1 MQAEKQVAIRKAT
14 LQEDSLIAKHFY
26 QMWLDVGVPEDLINS
41 DWENVTL
48 GFIEQARQNFFYQ
61 GFVALVDGVV
71 VGSASCQLFAGLYPH
86 ILKQTYRKYGYI
98 WGLYVEKPYRRKG
111 IAKKLTRTT
120 IEYLQGIGCT
130 RAVLNA
136 SPEGKPV
143 YESLG
148 FISSNAMHLDLDLD
162 LDLTN

>member
-1 MQAEKQVAIRKAT
+1 METEKQIAIREAT

-26 QMWLDVGVPEDLINS
+26 QLWLDVGVPEDLIHS

-48 GFIEQARQNFFYQ
+48 GFIEQARQNLFYQ

-86 ILKQTYRKYGYI
+86 ALKEKYRKYGYI
-98 WGLYVEKPYRRKG
+98 WGVYVEKPYRRQG

-120 IEYLQGIGCT
+120 IEYLQAIGCT

-143 YESLG
+143 YENLG
-148 FISSNAMHLDLDLD
+148 FISSNAMHLDLA
-162 LDLTN
+162 N

>member
-1 MQAEKQVAIRKAT
+1 MQTEKQIAIREAT

-26 QMWLDVGVPEDLINS
+26 QLWLDVGVPEDLIHS
-41 DWENVTL
+41 DWEDVIL
-48 GFIEQARQNFFYQ
+48 SFIEQARKNLFYQ

-86 ILKQTYRKYGYI
+86 TLKEEYRKYGYI
-98 WGLYVEKPYRRKG
+98 WGVYVEKSYRRQG
-111 IAKKLTRTT
+111 IAKKLTKTT

-148 FISSNAMHLDLDLD
+148 FISSNAMHLDLA
-162 LDLTN
+162 N

>member
-1 MQAEKQVAIRKAT
+1 METEKQFSIREAN

-26 QMWLDVGVPEDLINS
+26 QMWLDVGVPEDLIDP
-41 DWENVTL
+41 DWEDVIIN
-48 GFIEQARQNFFYQ
+48 FIKQARQNLFYQ

-86 ILKQTYRKYGYI
+86 ALKAEYRKYGYI
-98 WGLYVEKPYRRKG
+98 WGVYVEKPYRRKG
-111 IAKKLTRTT
+111 IAKKLTKRT

-148 FISSNAMHLDLDLD
+148 FISSNAMHLDLI
-162 LDLTN
+162 